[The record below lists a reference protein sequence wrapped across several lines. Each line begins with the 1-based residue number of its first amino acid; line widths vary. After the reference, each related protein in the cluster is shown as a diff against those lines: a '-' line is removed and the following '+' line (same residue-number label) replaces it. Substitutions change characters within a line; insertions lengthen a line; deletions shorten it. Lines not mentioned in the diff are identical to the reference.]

1 MVYWSHRR
9 TGHQATISI
18 LGSDVLDQPL
28 RPQTNYTNSGAVTIA
43 YQVVGNAALDLLYIP
58 GWFFNP
64 EVWGSFVPIRR
75 YLERLTSFARVIC
88 VEKRGFG
95 MSDRLSPTDLPTVQE
110 RVADIGAVA
119 DAERLGP
126 VAVMGPFEGGTLGL
140 LWAAAEPERVSAV
153 VVINSFAHLNW
164 QRSIFATMTER
175 REDLALAARALWEL
189 FECGWSRWFRPD
201 FPLTAAQEKQLSR
214 AVRLSANPT
223 VMRSWLT
230 LVTELDAREQLADIT
245 APVLVIHQAGD
256 AVVDVSHGRFLAEHL
271 PNATYIEIPGRDH
284 VPWGSNFEPIMAE
297 VEGFLTGQRPTR
309 SIQASTRT
317 IMFTDIVASTQQLA
331 ALGDK
336 AWTEL
341 LERHDEISVDVLERF
356 GGRCVKST
364 GDGLLAELPGPA
376 TAVECARILMA
387 QLHAIGV
394 NLRIGLHTGPCE
406 LYGDDIIGLAVNVAA
421 RIMAEAQPGEILVSQ
436 TVRDLMSEPS
446 LKFSARGER
455 GLKGVPGRWALFAV
469 G

>member
-1 MVYWSHRR
+1 M
-9 TGHQATISI
+9 
-18 LGSDVLDQPL
+18 
-28 RPQTNYTNSGAVTIA
+28 TIA

-64 EVWGSFVPIRR
+64 EIWGDFVPIRR
-75 YLERLTSFARVIC
+75 YLERLITFARVIS

-95 MSDRLSPTDLPTVQE
+95 MSDRLSPADLPAVQE

-119 DAERLGP
+119 DAEQLGP

-153 VVINSFAHLNW
+153 VVIDSFAHLDW
-164 QRSIFATMTER
+164 QRSILGALTER
-175 REDLALAARALWEL
+175 REDLALAASALWEL
-189 FECGWSRWFRPD
+189 LECGWSRWFRPD
-201 FPLTAAQEKQLSR
+201 LPLTAAQQKQVSR
-214 AVRLSANPT
+214 GVRLSANPA
-223 VMRSWLT
+223 VIRSWLT
-230 LVTELDAREQLADIT
+230 LVTELDARAQLTGIT
-245 APVLVIHQAGD
+245 APVLVIHQADD
-256 AVVDVSHGRFLAEHL
+256 AIVDVSHGRFLAEHL

-284 VPWGSNFEPIMAE
+284 VPWGRNFELIMAE

-309 SIQASTRT
+309 STQASTPT
-317 IMFTDIVASTQQLA
+317 IMFTDIVASTQQLVTV
-331 ALGDK
+331 GDR

-341 LERHDEISVDVLERF
+341 LQKHDEISIDVLERF

-376 TAVECARILMA
+376 TAVECARILIA
-387 QLHAIGV
+387 ELHSIGV

-436 TVRDLMSEPS
+436 TVRDLMTEPS